1 MPQKRW
7 DIFCNVIDNYGDIGI
22 CWRLARQ
29 LAAEHG
35 LQVRLWVDAPA
46 SFQPLCPELDPA
58 RPQQHLRGVD
68 IRHWPADFPPLESS
82 DVADVV
88 IEAFACELPQNY
100 LAAMAGRRKPAVWI
114 NLEYLSAER
123 WTVDCHG
130 LASPHP
136 RLPLTKYF
144 FFPGFD
150 HASGGLLREARLLE
164 RRDAWQADPAAARD
178 RLGLPPADPAQL
190 TVSLFSYENPG
201 LPALLQAWADG
212 EQPLRCLVPQGRA
225 LEQAAALLGRPE
237 LQPPDSHRHG
247 QLTLHALPFVRQED
261 YDLLLWRCDLNFVR
275 GEDSFVRAL
284 WAGRPLVWQL
294 YPQAE
299 AAHLPKLDAFLER
312 YGPLSPAAASAL
324 RDFWHAWNT
333 ADSLAAGSAWQA
345 YARHLN
351 EYAAHARRWSRQQ
364 AAQPDLASRLVAF
377 CENLL

>member
-7 DIFCNVIDNYGDIGI
+7 DIFCNVIDNYGDIGV

-35 LQVRLWVDAPA
+35 LQVRLWVDELA

-58 RPQQHLRGVD
+58 QPRQNLHGVD
-68 IRHWPADFPPLESS
+68 IRHWPAAFPPLAPD

-100 LAAMAGRRKPAVWI
+100 LAAMAGRSRPAIWI

-123 WTVDCHG
+123 WTRDCHG

-150 HASGGLLREARLLE
+150 DASGGLLREARLLE
-164 RRDAWQADPAAARD
+164 RRDAWQADPAAAND
-178 RLGLPPADPAQL
+178 RLGLPAPDPEQL
-190 TVSLFSYENPG
+190 TISLFCYENPA
-201 LPALLQAWADG
+201 LPALLQAWAEG
-212 EQPLRCLVPQGRA
+212 GQPVRCLVPQGRA
-225 LEQAAALLGRPE
+225 LEQASAILGRPD
-237 LQPPDSHRHG
+237 LQTPGSHRHG
-247 QLTLHALPFVRQED
+247 RLSLHALPFVRQED
-261 YDLLLWRCDLNFVR
+261 YDLLLWSCDLNFVR

-299 AAHLPKLDAFLER
+299 AAHLPKLRAFFDL
-312 YGPLSPAAASAL
+312 YCPGLPTAAATAL
-324 RDFWHAWNT
+324 RDFWQAWNT
-333 ADSLAAGSAWQA
+333 ADGLTGSAWQA
-345 YARHLN
+345 YARHLG
-351 EYAAHARRWSRQQ
+351 EYVTHARSWSKQQ
-364 AAQPDLASRLVAF
+364 AAQPDLARRLISF